1 MTKRNQV
8 LMCIALAAVTVIV
21 ILASRSSSPDYP
33 PVVAPA
39 SLYSDSQLPDLAS
52 AADVAEKKATFFGF
66 VLPLVETENQRIALI
81 RQELETFA
89 ALAELNDDQ
98 RLWLDDVA
106 LHYRIK
112 NGSESHQQLISV
124 LLRRVDTVPP
134 SLALAQSANESA
146 WGVSRFARK
155 GNNLFGQWCFKRGCG
170 LVPSSRNEGAVHEVA
185 VFDNPGKSVESYIHN
200 LNSNAAYQEFRKERK
215 QQREQNRLLSG
226 SVLAGGLLMYSARG
240 SEYVDELRA
249 MIKTNG
255 LSQYD
260 TF

>member
-1 MTKRNQV
+1 M
-8 LMCIALAAVTVIV
+8 
-21 ILASRSSSPDYP
+21 
-33 PVVAPA
+33 
-39 SLYSDSQLPDLAS
+39 
-52 AADVAEKKATFFGF
+52 
-66 VLPLVETENQRIALI
+66 
-81 RQELETFA
+81 
-89 ALAELNDDQ
+89 
-98 RLWLDDVA
+98 
-106 LHYRIK
+106 
-112 NGSESHQQLISV
+112 
-124 LLRRVDTVPP
+124 
-134 SLALAQSANESA
+134 
-146 WGVSRFARK
+146 
-155 GNNLFGQWCFKRGCG
+155 
-170 LVPSSRNEGAVHEVA
+170 A